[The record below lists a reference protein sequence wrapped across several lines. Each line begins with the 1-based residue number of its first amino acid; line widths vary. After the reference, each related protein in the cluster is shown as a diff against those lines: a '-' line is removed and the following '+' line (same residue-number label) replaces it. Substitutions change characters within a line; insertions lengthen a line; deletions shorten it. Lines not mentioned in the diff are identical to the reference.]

1 MCCVGQ
7 RGKGKRNICSP
18 LNEKEDG
25 RGRSQTPNSKRGGG
39 ALAWMVMTN
48 LPTVFFKKNLAVKQN
63 LKNKKSKTR
72 LKTFEQQV
80 SRRLL
85 NASMEKGS
93 AGERGGRRGMRKTSI
108 IPPPSLQPVRNGT
121 EGSRVS
127 PGK

>member
-1 MCCVGQ
+1 
-7 RGKGKRNICSP
+7 
-18 LNEKEDG
+18 
-25 RGRSQTPNSKRGGG
+25 
-39 ALAWMVMTN
+39 MTN